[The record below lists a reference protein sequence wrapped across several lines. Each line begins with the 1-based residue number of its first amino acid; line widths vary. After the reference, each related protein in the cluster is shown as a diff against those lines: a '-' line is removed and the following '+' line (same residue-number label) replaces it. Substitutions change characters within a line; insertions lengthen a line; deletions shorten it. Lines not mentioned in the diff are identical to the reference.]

1 MSRGRICVPKTS
13 SERNKHLGS
22 LKNYKG
28 VDELIAEQEVFVLK
42 DSRGNFVGVNSISY
56 DKRKRKNIY
65 SYSEIHTNGYRTYT
79 NIDDA
84 KKILYLLQEKGTKIK
99 FGIHFHIEK
108 VNRQEVVK
116 NEYKL
121 GIIKTCPF
129 KHMVIDEIE
138 IDQIVNSIGISCILM
153 DYRTMVEVGV

>member
-1 MSRGRICVPKTS
+1 MIT
-13 SERNKHLGS
+13 
-22 LKNYKG
+22 
-28 VDELIAEQEVFVLK
+28 EQEVFVLK
-42 DSRGNFVGVNSISY
+42 DSWGNYVGVNAILY

-79 NIDDA
+79 NIEDA
-84 KKILYLLQEKGTKIK
+84 KKVLNLLQEKGTKIK

-108 VNRQEVVK
+108 VNRQDVVK

-129 KHMVIDEIE
+129 KHIVIDEMKFDQ

-153 DYRTMVEVGV
+153 DYRAMKEVGV